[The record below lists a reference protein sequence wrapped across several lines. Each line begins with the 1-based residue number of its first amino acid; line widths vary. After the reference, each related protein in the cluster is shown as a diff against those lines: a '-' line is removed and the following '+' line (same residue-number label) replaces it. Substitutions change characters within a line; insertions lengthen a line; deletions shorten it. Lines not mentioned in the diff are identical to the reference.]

1 MSARSTVPIVVALV
15 GSAAAASNSA
25 ARSTDLDR
33 SPASFSAGAAA
44 SAAGPFEIVDAE
56 DAAFR
61 LRVGGQVQFRY
72 IANFRDSDDAT
83 DDGDF
88 GGGFETRRTKINF
101 SGTTLSK
108 DLSFRIVAAFDR
120 TGDGAFK
127 LEESWLR
134 YKLGDGWSV
143 RAGQFKLPFLREENV
158 SSSAQLAADRS
169 VANEVFNQDFSEAVE
184 FARESEWWRL
194 LAAVSD
200 GFGSRNTAFFSP
212 KEADVALTGRVERRV
227 GDAPW
232 KSYDDLT
239 SFRDS
244 PSGWMVGGAFHWQH
258 MGDTAAFSGGAPA
271 TVAES
276 DMISYTVD
284 LSVEGG
290 GWNLFAA
297 CVGRWTDA
305 AGVEAWDDFGA
316 VVQGGYF
323 FTERTEGFARWDAV
337 FPDKDR
343 ADPHDNFHTLTAG
356 LNHYFI
362 EASHA
367 AKLTIDMQIYLDDQ
381 AGSSSVVSAQTGLGM
396 LPSSEDGQIAVRVQ
410 MQLLF

>member
-1 MSARSTVPIVVALV
+1 MISRPIALV
-15 GSAAAASNSA
+15 VLALTGSAAAASHETTNALELS
-25 ARSTDLDR
+25 R
-33 SPASFSAGAAA
+33 SPASFSRAALTA
-44 SAAGPFEIVDAE
+44 PPFEITDDE
-56 DAAFR
+56 NAAFR

-72 IANFRDSDDAT
+72 VANFRDT
-83 DDGDF
+83 DDTADDHDYA
-88 GGGFETRRTKINF
+88 GGFEARRTKINF

-108 DLSFRIVAAFDR
+108 DLSFRVLAAFDR
-120 TGDGAFK
+120 SGDGTFR
-127 LEESWLR
+127 LEEAWLR

-158 SSSAQLAADRS
+158 SSTMQLAADRS
-169 VANEVFNQDFSEAVE
+169 VANEVFNQDFAQAVE
-184 FARESEWWRL
+184 FTRESEWWRV

-200 GFGSRNTAFFSP
+200 GFASRNTSFFSP

-227 GDAPW
+227 GEAPW
-232 KSYDDLT
+232 KSYDDFT

-244 PSGWMVGGAFHWQH
+244 PTGWMVGGAFHWQH
-258 MGDTAAFSGGAPA
+258 TGDTAAFSGGAP
-271 TVAES
+271 VAVTEA
-276 DMISYTVD
+276 DMISYTLD

-290 GWNLFAA
+290 GWNFFAA

-305 AGVEAWDDFGA
+305 AGVKAWDDFGA

-343 ADPHDNFHTLTAG
+343 AGPHDNFHTLAAG

-367 AKLTIDMQIYLDDQ
+367 AKLTIDVQVFLDDQ
-381 AGSSSVVSAQTGLGM
+381 AGSSSVVSPQGGIGM
-396 LPSSEDGQIAVRVQ
+396 LPSTESGQVAVRVQ

>member
-83 DDGDF
+83 DDSDF

-227 GDAPW
+227 GEAPW

-244 PSGWMVGGAFHWQH
+244 PSGWMVGGVPL
-258 MGDTAAFSGGAPA
+258 AAHGRHGGVLGRRARDRRR
-271 TVAES
+271 VRH
-276 DMISYTVD
+276 D
-284 LSVEGG
+284 LLHRGPLGRGG
-290 GWNLFAA
+290 GLESLRGVRRAVDRRGG
-297 CVGRWTDA
+297 CGGVGRLRRGR
-305 AGVEAWDDFGA
+305 AGRVLLHRAHRGVRA
-316 VVQGGYF
+316 VGRGVPRQGS
-323 FTERTEGFARWDAV
+323 R
-337 FPDKDR
+337 
-343 ADPHDNFHTLTAG
+343 
-356 LNHYFI
+356 
-362 EASHA
+362 
-367 AKLTIDMQIYLDDQ
+367 
-381 AGSSSVVSAQTGLGM
+381 
-396 LPSSEDGQIAVRVQ
+396 
-410 MQLLF
+410 

>member
-1 MSARSTVPIVVALV
+1 MPTRSVVPFVIALA
-15 GSAAAASNSA
+15 GATAFASSDGA
-25 ARSTDLDR
+25 GTLELERT
-33 SPASFSAGAAA
+33 PASFAGAAA
-44 SAAGPFEIVDAE
+44 TAGGPFEIIDDE

-72 IANFRDSDDAT
+72 IANFRDADDVT
-83 DDGDF
+83 DDQDF
-88 GGGFETRRTKINF
+88 AGGFETRRTKINF

-120 TGDGAFK
+120 TGEGTFRV
-127 LEESWLR
+127 EESWLR
-134 YKLGDGWSV
+134 YKLGEGWSV

-169 VANEVFNQDFSEAVE
+169 VSNEVFNQDFAQAVE
-184 FARESEWWRL
+184 FARESEWWRV

-200 GFGSRNTAFFSP
+200 GFASRNTAFFSP
-212 KEADVALTGRVERRV
+212 AEADVALTGRVERRI
-227 GDAPW
+227 GEAPW
-232 KSYDDLT
+232 KSYDDFT

-244 PSGWMVGGAFHWQH
+244 PTGWMVGGAFHWQH
-258 MGDTAAFSGGAPA
+258 MGDTAAFSGGVPA
-271 TVAES
+271 AVADT
-276 DMISYTVD
+276 DMFSYTVD
-284 LSVEGG
+284 LSIEGG
-290 GWNLFAA
+290 GWNAFAA
-297 CVGRWTDA
+297 FVGRHTDTD
-305 AGVEAWDDFGA
+305 GSPDFDDFGA

-337 FPDKDR
+337 FPDDDR
-343 ADPHDNFHTLTAG
+343 AADDDDFHTLTAG

-367 AKLTIDMQIYLDDQ
+367 AKLTVDVQVYLDDQ
-381 AGSSSVVSAQTGLGM
+381 AGSSSVVSSQSGLGM
-396 LPSSEDGQIAVRVQ
+396 LPSSESGQIAVRVQ

>member
-1 MSARSTVPIVVALV
+1 MSARSIVPVVVVLV
-15 GSAAAASNSA
+15 GSTAVASNDAASSVE
-25 ARSTDLDR
+25 LDR
-33 SPASFSAGAAA
+33 SPALFSAGAAA
-44 SAAGPFEIVDAE
+44 SAAGPFEIVDDE

-72 IANFRDSDDAT
+72 IANFRDTDDAT
-83 DDGDF
+83 DDHDF
-88 GGGFETRRTKINF
+88 AGGFETRRTKINF

-120 TGDGAFK
+120 TGDGTFRV
-127 LEESWLR
+127 EESWLR

-158 SSSAQLAADRS
+158 SSSAQLAGDRS
-169 VANEVFNQDFSEAVE
+169 VSNEVFNQDFSQAVE
-184 FARESEWWRL
+184 VARESEWWRV

-200 GFGSRNTAFFSP
+200 GFASRNTSFFSP
-212 KEADVALTGRVERRV
+212 KEADVALTGRVDRRI
-227 GDAPW
+227 GEAPW
-232 KSYDDLT
+232 KSYDDFT

-244 PSGWMVGGAFHWQH
+244 PTGWMVGGAFHWQH
-258 MGDTAAFSGGAPA
+258 SGDTAAFSGGAP
-271 TVAES
+271 VAVTEA
-276 DMISYTVD
+276 DMISYTLD

-305 AGVEAWDDFGA
+305 ADVEAWNDFGA
-316 VVQGGYF
+316 VVQGGCF

-337 FPDKDR
+337 FPDDDR
-343 ADPHDNFHTLTAG
+343 GDADDDFHTLTAG

-367 AKLTIDMQIYLDDQ
+367 AKLTIDVQVYLDDQ
-381 AGSSSVVSAQTGLGM
+381 TGSSSVVSAQSGLGM
-396 LPSSEDGQIAVRVQ
+396 LPSSEEGLVAVRVQ